1 MGELAKKVEDSL
13 KALMDLQIITV
24 VGEVTVSN
32 AFGPA
37 ENRNIEIAADQQAM
51 VTSIN
56 LVQGDITNGL
66 DKSFAPGQDD
76 ALREFHERQ
85 VKLGNDIINRN
96 LRLLKE
102 MATEIIDI
110 VKEEKAA
117 EMP

>member
-1 MGELAKKVEDSL
+1 MGELATKVTDSL
-13 KALMDLQIITV
+13 KALMELQIITV
-24 VGEVTVSN
+24 VGKVTVSN
-32 AFGPA
+32 AFNPD
-37 ENRNIEIAADQQAM
+37 NRTIEIAEDQQAM

-66 DKSFAPGQDD
+66 DESFAPGNED

-85 VKLGNDIINRN
+85 VKLGNEIINRN

-110 VKEEKAA
+110 VKEEKSADMA
-117 EMP
+117 